1 MNKTNEGQGC
11 QLCEN
16 TEANVAVAEMSP
28 RLPIS
33 GFFLRDSFYGK
44 KINAI
49 NLEPEIA
56 NI

>member
-33 GFFLRDSFYGK
+33 GFFLRDTFYGK
-44 KINAI
+44 KMNAI